1 MKTLKNVIFLGLLF
15 VLLASCW
22 TLPVLAKEENDLIY
36 QALKYL
42 DEDNYN
48 NAVIE
53 LEEALALIKN
63 KASLQLN
70 NLNFCTE
77 DPQMFGIYNIRDNNN
92 FTQNDV
98 FYIYGEPKN
107 FTYKEVQKDIY
118 QLHFKG
124 EIYLLDSGNNVLFGE
139 MNFLDFP
146 LTSHVRNS
154 EIFISSAIPVNNLGL
169 SAGDYKFR
177 LVIKD
182 MLSQKTAE
190 AVLEFS
196 ILD

>member
-1 MKTLKNVIFLGLLF
+1 MKTFKNAICLGLLF

-22 TLPVLAKEENDLIY
+22 TLQVFAKEENDLIY
-36 QALKYL
+36 QALEYL
-42 DEDNYN
+42 DEGNYN
-48 NAVIE
+48 KAVIE
-53 LEEALALIKN
+53 LEEALALTRN
-63 KASLQLN
+63 KASLQLI
-70 NLNFCTE
+70 NLYFCTE
-77 DPQMFGIYNIRDNNN
+77 DPQMFGIYNIRNNN
-92 FTQNDV
+92 KFTQDDM

-107 FTYKEVQKDIY
+107 FTYNEVQKDIY
-118 QLHFKG
+118 KFHFKG

-146 LTSHVRNS
+146 LTSHVRNT
-154 EIFISSAIPVNNLGL
+154 EIFISSAIQVKNLGL

-177 LVIKD
+177 FIIKD
-182 MLSQKTAE
+182 MFSQKTAE